1 MRHGRAG
8 VALAVQLVCAGLAL
22 CAPAS
27 AEPGS
32 GKYGTV
38 DQTFTTTAPG
48 SPTGLGFTGTYHAAD
63 DPNGDPPFMEKMTFY
78 PPAGMRY
85 DTSVPEACTASDF
98 ELSMQGPAACP
109 EGSQLGDGNTQGVF
123 FVPFAHDFTV
133 DRYTHNI
140 YVMNNVNEQIILVE
154 AEGYAVVRGKFQP
167 DGSLEFASPTCFP
180 TPPAG
185 CADDHVLQTATT
197 STVPEY
203 TTAADTYATTP
214 PTCPDTGSWSSQVRF
229 WWKTGEVE
237 TIETTQPCSAPK
249 KKPRNR

>member
-1 MRHGRAG
+1 MGDLGVRAG
-8 VALAVQLVCAGLAL
+8 RIVVALGIAWALVAGTA
-22 CAPAS
+22 AAD
-27 AEPGS
+27 PGS

-38 DQTFTTTAPG
+38 DQTFTTTTPG
-48 SPTGLGFTGTYHAAD
+48 SPTGLGFDAVYHAAD

-85 DTSVPEACTASDF
+85 DTSIPEACTASDF

-109 EGSQLGDGNTQGVF
+109 EGSQIGDGTTKGVF
-123 FVPFAHDFTV
+123 FYPFAHDYEL

-154 AEGYAVVRGKFQP
+154 AEGYAVVRGRFQP

-180 TPPAG
+180 TPPTG
-185 CADDHVLQTATT
+185 CVDDHILQTATT
-197 STVPEY
+197 STLPEL
-203 TTAADTYATTP
+203 TTASGSYATTP
-214 PTCPDTGSWSSQVRF
+214 PTCPEAGHWSTLVRF

-237 TIETTQPCSAPK
+237 TLETTQPCSAKRK
-249 KKPRNR
+249 KR